1 MICCVLYSGNIYS
14 YGVLGVVYSVYSS
27 WKNESIN
34 CEDVV
39 GLAKGYPIWLGGR
52 EQTWNGYPAEF
63 AKNWAF
69 IIRLSIKEVVK
80 SILGL
85 IELIY

>member
-1 MICCVLYSGNIYS
+1 MV
-14 YGVLGVVYSVYSS
+14 
-27 WKNESIN
+27 
-34 CEDVV
+34 
-39 GLAKGYPIWLGGR
+39 GR

-69 IIRLSIKEVVK
+69 IIRLSILKEVVK

-85 IELIY
+85 IELI